1 MTIEDIKNASQD
13 YEDSLIY
20 RPNDMYDIQKAFI
33 ACMEWF
39 KNMAWKSGNA
49 SCIPKKQAL
58 VIFKNG
64 NAKVYNDLRDLTYER
79 MWGEVDRF
87 AYIEDLILNT
97 EE

>member
-13 YEDSLIY
+13 YEDSLTY

-39 KNMAWKSGNA
+39 KNTAWKSGYA
-49 SCIPKKQAL
+49 SCTPKKQAL

-64 NAKVYNDLRDLTYER
+64 KAKVYNDLRYLTYER

-87 AYIEDLILNT
+87 AYIEDFILNT